1 MKDIIY
7 FALMNVMFVLS
18 IVMLAHQITTPPP
31 SSHVIEMVDLFPI
44 VTCILSF
51 KFIHGLSKSIN
62 FY

>member
-1 MKDIIY
+1 
-7 FALMNVMFVLS
+7 MNVMFVLS